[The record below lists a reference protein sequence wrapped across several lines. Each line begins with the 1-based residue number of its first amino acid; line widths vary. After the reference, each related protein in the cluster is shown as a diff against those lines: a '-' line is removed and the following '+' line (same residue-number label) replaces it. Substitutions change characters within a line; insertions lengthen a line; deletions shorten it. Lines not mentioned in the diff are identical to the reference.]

1 MSNLRLAKKWK
12 RGCLARYNRVMNSVA
27 VDIIGFA
34 YNPVNREP
42 VILLKRKDEME
53 PIKTLVPIV
62 MGPAEAQ
69 SIISALQGY
78 EHPRPMTHDLSCN
91 IMSTLQA
98 ELLRVDVHN
107 FHEGTFFA
115 ALTIVQNGVTFI
127 VDARPSDAIALAVR
141 TGAPIYLDQDV
152 FNASSVE
159 TSALSPQPMEG
170 NDLTHPTMQEVLNKI
185 HNFAENVQP
194 SDFKI

>member
-1 MSNLRLAKKWK
+1 MT
-12 RGCLARYNRVMNSVA
+12 SVA

-34 YNPVNREP
+34 YNPISREP
-42 VILLKRKDEME
+42 VILLKRKDEIE
-53 PIKTLVPIV
+53 PIKSLVPIV
-62 MGPAEAQ
+62 MGPVEAQ

-78 EHPRPMTHDLSCN
+78 EPPRPMTHDLASN
-91 IMSTLQA
+91 IMSTLQS
-98 ELLRVDVHN
+98 ELVRVDVHN

-159 TSALSPQPMEG
+159 TSALSQQPFEG
-170 NDLTHPTMQEVLNKI
+170 EDLTHPTMQEVLNKI

-194 SDFKI
+194 SDFKV